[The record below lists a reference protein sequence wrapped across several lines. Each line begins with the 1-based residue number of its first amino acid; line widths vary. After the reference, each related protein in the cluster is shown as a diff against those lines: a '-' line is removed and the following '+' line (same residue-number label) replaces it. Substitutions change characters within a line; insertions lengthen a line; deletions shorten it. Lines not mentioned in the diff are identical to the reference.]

1 MNRRDVL
8 RYATAWSLLGGP
20 ASLPG
25 GPACAQPGVIDVNAV
40 LNDPESPLGGNPKG
54 DVTIVVYFD
63 YNCPYCK
70 KSMPDMNR
78 FVTQDGKVRIVY
90 KDWPILAPSS
100 ITGAKLALA
109 AKFQGKYLAVHN
121 ALMAIPHGHVT
132 DDEMREAAAA
142 APGVDM
148 ARLTADAEKHDD
160 EITALLKRNS
170 EQADVMGLPGTPVYL
185 IGPFKMASALD
196 YDGFAQVVADTRKQ
210 LRKR

>member
-1 MNRRDVL
+1 ML
-8 RYATAWSLLGGP
+8 RYSTAWGLAGGLIALFDQP
-20 ASLPG
+20 VRA
-25 GPACAQPGVIDVNAV
+25 APGVVDVNAV

-78 FVTQDGKVRIVY
+78 FVAQDGKIRVVY

-109 AKFQGKYLAVHN
+109 AKYQGKYMAVHD

-132 DDEMREAAAA
+132 DDEMHEAAAA
-142 APGVDM
+142 SGVDM
-148 ARLTADAEKHDD
+148 TQLAADAEKQNDA
-160 EITALLKRNS
+160 ITALLKRNA
-170 EQADVMGLPGTPVYL
+170 EQADAMGLPGTPVYL

-196 YDGFAQVVADTRKQ
+196 YDGFAQVVSDTRDQ